1 MGGMASRDLRQL
13 LEKARSELT
22 LLYEI
27 GNALRTTLDFDET
40 LYIILTGVTA
50 QQGLG
55 FNRAAVFLVEPS
67 GRQLQGRMG
76 IGPETGEEAQ
86 GIWEGIRNQRL
97 GLRDLIA
104 NYRSRQ
110 ALEGSGFHKAITS
123 LKVPLTQRAGGL
135 LAQTVREGAPLEIIA
150 PEAQAQAAEDP
161 VLRIL
166 KSTCCVLVPL
176 KDRQDKVVGVI
187 FADNRITMK
196 PIPRESFR
204 LLALMAAHAGL
215 AIENVRLY
223 QAALQQADLDP
234 LTQLWNRGAFQ
245 RKLME
250 ALAAGEQSRQPA
262 SLLLV
267 DLDHFKEYNDR
278 VGHLEGDQALVAVG
292 QMLQQATR
300 SGDYVA
306 RYGGEEFTVIL
317 PETTKLNALKLAE
330 RIRLALDQTSLPLTL
345 SVGVATFPQD
355 APGWKELLQQAD
367 RALYEAKRLGR
378 NRVVIA

>member
-1 MGGMASRDLRQL
+1 MEGVTPKDLRLL
-13 LEKARSELT
+13 LEKARGELT

-55 FNRAAVFLVEPS
+55 FNRAGVFLVDPA
-67 GRQLQGRMG
+67 GRELTGRMG

-86 GIWEGIRNQRL
+86 TIWEGIQKQKM
-97 GLRDLIA
+97 GLADLVS
-104 NYRSRQ
+104 NFRSRK
-110 ALEGSGFHKAITS
+110 ALEGSGFHKTITS
-123 LKVPLTQRAGGL
+123 LKIPLTEHAGGL
-135 LAQTVREGAPLEIIA
+135 LGQTVQEGAPLEILS
-150 PEAQAQAAEDP
+150 PEAQKEAADDP
-161 VLRIL
+161 VLRVL
-166 KSTCCVLVPL
+166 KSTSCVLVPL
-176 KDRQDKVVGVI
+176 KDRQDRVVGVI

-196 PIPRESFR
+196 PISRESFR

-250 ALAAGEQSRQPA
+250 VLASAEQSRQPA
-262 SLLLV
+262 SLFLI
-267 DLDHFKEYNDR
+267 DMDHFKEYNDR
-278 VGHLEGDQALVAVG
+278 AGHLEGDQALVAVSK
-292 QMLQQATR
+292 MLQQTTR
-300 SGDYVA
+300 SGDYVS

-330 RIRLALDQTSLPLTL
+330 RIRLAMDETRLSLTL
-345 SVGVATFPQD
+345 SVGVSTFPQD
-355 APGWKELLQQAD
+355 ATGWKELIQQAD

>member
-1 MGGMASRDLRQL
+1 MAPRDLRQL
-13 LEKARSELT
+13 LEKAREELI

-55 FNRAAVFLVEPS
+55 FNRAAVFLMDPS
-67 GRQLQGRMG
+67 GRYLQGRMG

-86 GIWEGIRNQRL
+86 AIWEGIRNQKMAL
-97 GLRDLIA
+97 PDLIA
-104 NYRSRQ
+104 NYRSRK
-110 ALEGSGFHKAITS
+110 ALEGSGFHKVIAS

-135 LAQTVREGAPLEIIA
+135 LAQAIREGAPLEILR
-150 PEAQAQAAEDP
+150 PEAQAEAAEDP
-161 VLRIL
+161 ILRIL
-166 KSTCCVLVPL
+166 KTTSCVLVPL
-176 KDRQDKVVGVI
+176 KDRQGKPVGLI

-250 ALAAGEQSRQPA
+250 TLAAAEQSRLPA

-278 VGHLEGDQALVAVG
+278 AGHLEGDQALTAVAR
-292 QMLQQATR
+292 MLQQATR

-306 RYGGEEFTVIL
+306 RYGGEEFAVIL

-330 RIRLALDQTSLPLTL
+330 RIRLAMDGITPALTL

-355 APGWKELLQQAD
+355 APGWKELLQQSD

>member
-1 MGGMASRDLRQL
+1 MTPKDLRQL
-13 LEKARSELT
+13 LEKARGELT

-55 FNRAAVFLVEPS
+55 FNRAAIFLADPS
-67 GRQLQGRMG
+67 GHHLQGRMG

-86 GIWEGIRNQRL
+86 AIWAGIQSQKM
-97 GLRDLIA
+97 GLPDLIA

-110 ALEGSGFHKAITS
+110 ALEGSGFHKTIAS
-123 LKVPLTQRAGGL
+123 LKVPLTERAGGL
-135 LAQTVREGAPLEIIA
+135 VAQVVREGAPLELIG
-150 PEAQAQAAEDP
+150 PDAQAQAAEDP

-166 KSTCCVLVPL
+166 KSTSCVLVPL

-196 PIPRESFR
+196 PISREAFR

-234 LTQLWNRGAFQ
+234 LTQLLNRGAFQ

-250 ALAAGEQSRQPA
+250 VLAAAEQSRLPA
-262 SLLLV
+262 SLLLC

-278 VGHLEGDQALVAVG
+278 AGHLEGDQALVAVARL
-292 QMLQQATR
+292 LQQATR
-300 SGDYVA
+300 SGDYVT
-306 RYGGEEFTVIL
+306 RYGGEEFAVIL
-317 PETTKLNALKLAE
+317 PETTKLNGLKLAE
-330 RIRLALDQTSLPLTL
+330 RIRLAVDQASLSLTL

-355 APGWKELLQQAD
+355 AAGWKELLQQAD
-367 RALYEAKRLGR
+367 RALYEAKRMGR